1 MVPLLIKGLHA
12 LENGLL
18 GVLMQI
24 FYRGVLGLS
33 AGGHVAS
40 SVLTDAGGAK
50 GLEALVWVSGEVPL
64 RQ

>member
-33 AGGHVAS
+33 TGGHVAS
-40 SVLTDAGGAK
+40 SVLTDAGGA
-50 GLEALVWVSGEVPL
+50 
-64 RQ
+64 